1 MEKKGTW
8 KRVKSTIHRWYV
20 AFLRSLGLRK
30 EEPYENRHTDTP
42 PDSPGVP
49 PVPMPDIS
57 PLSPEGFLENSIS
70 ADIICKR
77 LEHLSKKRLFSV
89 RKNGNRAEWKVRPA
103 NFVDA
108 YLFLLSIPRV
118 EVSRL
123 TTRRIG
129 DKTVISVSFQ
139 DGGKIE
145 LINKKILSEKK
156 LFLRLTKGKECLLT
170 IYFINSKK
178 M

>member
-1 MEKKGTW
+1 M
-8 KRVKSTIHRWYV
+8 
-20 AFLRSLGLRK
+20 
-30 EEPYENRHTDTP
+30 
-42 PDSPGVP
+42 
-49 PVPMPDIS
+49 MPDIL
-57 PLSPEGFLENSIS
+57 PLSPEGFPESSIS

-89 RKNGNRAEWKVRPA
+89 RKNGNRAEWKGTSGKFCGRLSFPA
-103 NFVDA
+103 QHT
-108 YLFLLSIPRV
+108 SCRR
-118 EVSRL
+118 SWL

-145 LINKKILSEKK
+145 LIQQKNTLGEKAFPSSDERERVFVNHIFYQLLKNVIYDPFEKCLDGQSEMLVACATCWKSMCQSIRRQK
-156 LFLRLTKGKECLLT
+156 V
-170 IYFINSKK
+170 

>member
-1 MEKKGTW
+1 MEEKGTW

-30 EEPYENRHTDTP
+30 KASDENGHTDNP
-42 PDSPGVP
+42 PDSPDAP
-49 PVPMPDIS
+49 PVPVPDVPPS
-57 PLSPEGFLENSIS
+57 SPEEHPENGIS

-108 YLFLLSIPRV
+108 YLFLLGIPRV

-145 LINKKILSEKK
+145 LINKKNTLGEKA
-156 LFLRLTKGKECLLT
+156 FPSSDERERV
-170 IYFINSKK
+170 FINHIFYKL
-178 M
+178 

>member
-1 MEKKGTW
+1 MEEKGTW
-8 KRVKSTIHRWYV
+8 KRIKSTIHRWYV

-30 EEPYENRHTDTP
+30 NEPYENRHTDTP

-49 PVPMPDIS
+49 PVPIPYIQ
-57 PLSPEGFLENSIS
+57 PPSPEGLPENSIS

-77 LEHLSKKRLFSV
+77 LELLSRKRLFSV
-89 RKNGNRAEWKVRPA
+89 RKNGNRAEWKIRPA

-129 DKTVISVSFQ
+129 DKNTLGEKAFPSSDERERVFVNHIFYQLLKNVIYES
-139 DGGKIE
+139 I
-145 LINKKILSEKK
+145 
-156 LFLRLTKGKECLLT
+156 
-170 IYFINSKK
+170 
-178 M
+178 